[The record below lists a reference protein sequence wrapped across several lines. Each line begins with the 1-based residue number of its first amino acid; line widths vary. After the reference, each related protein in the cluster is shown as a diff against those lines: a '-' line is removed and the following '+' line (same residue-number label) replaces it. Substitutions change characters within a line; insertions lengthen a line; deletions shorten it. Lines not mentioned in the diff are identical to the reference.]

1 MPVDLQLGP
10 TADIGELNLLVPSA
24 AQQVAESSTPKL
36 TAWLVLISLVLVGCA
51 VRVAAVFQHSPLE
64 LQITDPARWWH
75 DATNLL
81 TIEPILAIDAFG
93 YQLWLGA
100 VIWIT
105 GGGATAICIHN
116 VALSILTPWIW
127 HRVVRELTGDSD
139 VALVAWVVF
148 CWLPSWIAIFSY
160 TMSETL
166 FLPLFG
172 AALWL
177 TLRSHRVQ
185 SIAPYF

>member
-1 MPVDLQLGP
+1 MPIDLQVEATPDG
-10 TADIGELNLLVPSA
+10 GEVSLLAPCPPE
-24 AQQVAESSTPKL
+24 QVAESSTPNL
-36 TAWLVLISLVLVGCA
+36 TAWLLLMSLVLVGCA

-116 VALSILTPWIW
+116 VALSILTPWI
-127 HRVVRELTGDSD
+127 
-139 VALVAWVVF
+139 
-148 CWLPSWIAIFSY
+148 
-160 TMSETL
+160 
-166 FLPLFG
+166 
-172 AALWL
+172 
-177 TLRSHRVQ
+177 
-185 SIAPYF
+185 